1 VPRDRFDQ
9 TRRSLTYRIRQD
21 NRADL
26 ADNEPMR
33 LLLVLASV
41 TAVLGLAVPALADPA
56 NPPAPPDPAADSNF
70 IASLKNAGMTF
81 RKESD
86 AVAAGRLACDMM
98 NSGTSEQDVVNK
110 LAALNPGLNTGG
122 AMKFAALAS
131 SAYCPDYLT
140 KSSQHTTQPL
150 IPGLGH

>member
-1 VPRDRFDQ
+1 MV
-9 TRRSLTYRIRQD
+9 
-21 NRADL
+21 
-26 ADNEPMR
+26 
-33 LLLVLASV
+33 
-41 TAVLGLAVPALADPA
+41 GLAVPALADPPD
-56 NPPAPPDPAADSNF
+56 PPAPPDPAADANF
-70 IASLKNAGMTF
+70 IASLNKAGMTF

-131 SAYCPDYLT
+131 TAYCPDYLT

>member
-1 VPRDRFDQ
+1 
-9 TRRSLTYRIRQD
+9 
-21 NRADL
+21 
-26 ADNEPMR
+26 MR

-41 TAVLGLAVPALADPA
+41 AAAVGLAVPALADP
-56 NPPAPPDPAADSNF
+56 PAPDPAADSAADANF
-70 IASLKNAGMTF
+70 ITSLKNAGMTF

-98 NSGTSEQDVVNK
+98 NSGTSEQDVVTK

-131 SAYCPDYLT
+131 TAYCPDYLT
-140 KSSQHTTQPL
+140 KSSQKSG
-150 IPGLGH
+150 GLGGLFGGGPSGH

>member
-1 VPRDRFDQ
+1 
-9 TRRSLTYRIRQD
+9 
-21 NRADL
+21 
-26 ADNEPMR
+26 MR

-41 TAVLGLAVPALADPA
+41 AAALGLAVPALADPPD
-56 NPPAPPDPAADSNF
+56 PPAPDPAADANF

-81 RKESD
+81 RSGSD

-98 NSGTSEQDVVNK
+98 NSGTSEQDVVTK

-131 SAYCPDYLT
+131 TAYCPDYLT
-140 KSSQHTTQPL
+140 KSSQKKSG
-150 IPGLGH
+150 GLGGLFGGAGGQ

>member
-1 VPRDRFDQ
+1 
-9 TRRSLTYRIRQD
+9 
-21 NRADL
+21 
-26 ADNEPMR
+26 MR

-41 TAVLGLAVPALADPA
+41 AAAVGLAVPALADPPD
-56 NPPAPPDPAADSNF
+56 PPAPDPAADANF

-86 AVAAGRLACDMM
+86 AVAAGRLSCDMM
-98 NSGTSEQDVVNK
+98 NSGTSEQDVVTK
-110 LAALNPGLNTGG
+110 LSALNPGLNTAG

-140 KSSQHTTQPL
+140 KSSQKQG
-150 IPGLGH
+150 GLGGLLGGGGPGGH

>member
-1 VPRDRFDQ
+1 
-9 TRRSLTYRIRQD
+9 
-21 NRADL
+21 
-26 ADNEPMR
+26 MR

-41 TAVLGLAVPALADPA
+41 AAAIGLAVPALADP
-56 NPPAPPDPAADSNF
+56 PPPDPAADANF

-98 NSGTSEQDVVNK
+98 NSGTSEQDVVTK
-110 LAALNPGLNTGG
+110 LSALNPGLNTGG

-131 SAYCPDYLT
+131 TAYCPDYLT
-140 KSSQHTTQPL
+140 KSSQKKSG
-150 IPGLGH
+150 GLGGLFGGAGGQ

>member
-1 VPRDRFDQ
+1 
-9 TRRSLTYRIRQD
+9 
-21 NRADL
+21 
-26 ADNEPMR
+26 MR

-41 TAVLGLAVPALADPA
+41 AAALSLAVPALADPPD
-56 NPPAPPDPAADSNF
+56 PPAPDPAVDANF

-98 NSGTSEQDVVNK
+98 NSGTSEQDVVTK
-110 LAALNPGLNTGG
+110 LSAMNPGLNTGG

-131 SAYCPDYLT
+131 TAYCPDYLS
-140 KSSQHTTQPL
+140 KSSAKSG
-150 IPGLGH
+150 GLGGLFGGAGGH